1 MIGVA
6 MYATIKTL
14 WKIHK
19 NKSLIARLTGHD
31 WKTVD
36 KRVKEIEE
44 GRKYQLTKPHPKIL
58 DPYHE
63 QILKWIED
71 GLTGVRIH
79 EKIQQKGV
87 KVGYSTVKDYLTL
100 IKKKEKI
107 FMRIHT
113 SPGEE
118 AQVDFGYVGYT
129 SYQGKKRKT
138 WVFNM
143 RLSYSRLD
151 YYEAVYDQ
159 RVETFIRCHIHA
171 FNFFGGIPRMV
182 KIDNLKSAILEANFY
197 EPVYQELY
205 RNFAHY
211 YGFEPLPCRVRRP
224 NDKGKVESG
233 IKYVKGNFILGRDFK
248 DEYDLEARLS
258 RWNQRI
264 NQRTHG
270 TTRKIPQEVFLKEE
284 KAKLLPLPEV
294 EFAMAKVGTRK
305 VYHDCHIYVDYNYYS
320 VPFSYVGKVVEI
332 SLTEKLLKIS
342 YQGEEI
348 ATHPRCSGRGNFSTT
363 AIHYPLYKRYC
374 ETEYQE
380 KYQVKMAQI
389 GNYCE
394 QLFFLILKEHPRDWH
409 RPVAGI
415 LSLAKHYPQDV
426 IEASSKRA
434 LFYGITQY
442 SIIKNIC
449 GNGSYL
455 LPLEEASYAEC

>member
-6 MYATIKTL
+6 MYTTIKTL
-14 WKIHK
+14 WKKHK
-19 NKSLIARLTGHD
+19 NKTLIAKLTGHD
-31 WKTVD
+31 WKTVA
-36 KRVKEIEE
+36 KRIKEIEE
-44 GRKYQLTKPHPKIL
+44 EKEYQHKKPHPRIL
-58 DPYHE
+58 DPHHE
-63 QILKWIED
+63 QILQWIEED
-71 GLTGVRIH
+71 LSGVRIH

-87 KVGYSTVKDYLTL
+87 QVGYSTVKDYLTL

-113 SPGEE
+113 LPAEE

-129 SYQGKKRKT
+129 PYQGKRRKT

-143 RLSYSRLD
+143 RLSHSRLD
-151 YYEAVYDQ
+151 YYEVVYDQ
-159 RVETFIRCHIHA
+159 KVETFIRCHIHA
-171 FNFFGGIPRMV
+171 FYFFCGIPQYI

-205 RNFAHY
+205 RNFASY
-211 YGFEPLPCRVRRP
+211 YGFHPLPCRVRKP

-233 IKYVKGNFILGRDFK
+233 IKYVKGNFFAGRQFK
-248 DEYDLEARLS
+248 DEYDLQERLKK
-258 RWNQRI
+258 WNQRI

-270 TTRKIPQEVFLKEE
+270 TTRKIPQEVFETEE
-284 KAKLLPLPEV
+284 KTQLLPLPQE

-320 VPFSYVGKVVEI
+320 VPFSYVGCEVEI
-332 SLTEKLLKIS
+332 NLTDKLLKIS
-342 YQGEEI
+342 HKGKEI
-348 ATHPRCSGRGNFSTT
+348 ATHPRLTGRGNFCTSNS
-363 AIHYPLYKRYC
+363 HYPAYKRYC

-389 GNYCE
+389 GHYCE

-415 LSLAKHYPQDV
+415 IALKKQYSPKV
-426 IEASSKRA
+426 IEASCKRA
-434 LFYGITQY
+434 LAYGITQY
-442 SIIKNIC
+442 SVIKNIC
-449 GNGSYL
+449 HNGSYL
-455 LPLEEASYAEC
+455 LPLEEVSYAEC